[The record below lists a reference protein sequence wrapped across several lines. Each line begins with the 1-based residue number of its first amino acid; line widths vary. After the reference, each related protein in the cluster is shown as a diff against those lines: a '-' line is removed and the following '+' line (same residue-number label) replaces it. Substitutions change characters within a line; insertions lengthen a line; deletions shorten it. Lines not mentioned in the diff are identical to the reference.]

1 MALERTNLFD
11 VSPSEYIQQDPQRL
25 AQNKIV
31 LDPLVK
37 DGTAYFRQAFPTFL
51 RRHLSEISEPE
62 SFCRRVFNDWSEVRA
77 DPLLQ
82 AEPKVNAGSFHV
94 AAGWGPII
102 EVRPEIRPSQ
112 TATLTLEDGYGACL
126 EMDIEVTSGAFV
138 GLRLRRYYK
147 VRQAER
153 PKGLPKAAGLP
164 RLLQAATSAAVSIG
178 QLDCSKRMTSADQG
192 DLYLDWSG
200 GRDHDLA
207 SSFPL
212 SLHGVLHFYYS
223 RQELTGLCLERIP
236 VTVFNEMPHF
246 DADGR

>member
-11 VSPSEYIQQDPQRL
+11 IRPSEYIQQDPQRL

-37 DGTAYFRQAFPTFL
+37 DGTAYFRQAFPAFL
-51 RRHLSEISEPE
+51 HRHFPEISEPQA
-62 SFCRRVFNDWSEVRA
+62 FYRRVFNDWSDAEA
-77 DPLLQ
+77 DLALQ
-82 AEPKVNAGSFHV
+82 SEPKVTAGSFHV
-94 AAGWGPII
+94 AAGWGPVI
-102 EVRPEIRPSQ
+102 EVRSDNSPSQ
-112 TATLTLEDGYGACL
+112 TVTLTLEDGYGACL
-126 EMDIEVTSGAFV
+126 EIDFEPISGAFA
-138 GLRLRRYYK
+138 GLRLQRYYK
-147 VRQAER
+147 VREVER

-164 RLLQAATSAAVSIG
+164 RLLHVGASAKVSVG
-178 QLDCSKRMTSADQG
+178 QLICSKRMTSVDLG

-212 SLHGVLHFYYS
+212 SRHGVLHFYYR